1 MLQWML
7 LSEWDLARQTI
18 SLGNMKAIFTQTMA
32 GVYDVELEI
41 SSQKFLVQVGEG
53 ANGIER
59 FEVVSVKWFV
69 ELSRTV
75 VFTLKKLVEYLW
87 YRL

>member
-1 MLQWML
+1 
-7 LSEWDLARQTI
+7 
-18 SLGNMKAIFTQTMA
+18 MKAIFTQTMA

-59 FEVVSVKWFV
+59 FEVISVK
-69 ELSRTV
+69 
-75 VFTLKKLVEYLW
+75 
-87 YRL
+87 